1 MSSRLKKSI
10 LVIHN
15 AVETKQTPDKST
27 LESVAG
33 VLDEVKAVADALDEL
48 KIDFQIKSIEN
59 IEQLPSI
66 LQRSD
71 SEIVFNLVEE
81 LPGSIIDAC
90 LVPAICLAHKKA
102 CTGNQTP
109 ALLLSQNKWQTK
121 AVLAASNVLC
131 PQGVVIH
138 IGQKIESVEG
148 SPSGRYI
155 VKPALADASEG
166 IDNDSVVDIPGPALQ
181 KAVDKIHTQFGQS
194 AIVEQFISGREINVS
209 LLERNGRVEVMP
221 LAEIDFGRFGP
232 DRPRIVG
239 YSAKWLTETFEYQN
253 TPRVIPAAISE
264 KAADR
269 IRKCAVLTWQVIGCS
284 GYARIDFRLD
294 RNEQP
299 FVIEVNPN
307 PDISPDAGFA
317 AAINA
322 AGIAYSQFIKNALDN
337 AINNKSYPYYHYM
350 LSEVINV

>member
-1 MSSRLKKSI
+1 MSSRLKKSV

-33 VLDEVKAVADALDEL
+33 VLDEVKAVAAALEEL
-48 KIDFQIKSIEN
+48 GIHYQVKSIEK

-66 LQRSD
+66 LHRSG

-81 LPGSIIDAC
+81 LPDSIIDAC

-121 AVLAASNVLC
+121 AVLAASNVAC
-131 PQGVVIH
+131 PEGVVVH
-138 IGQKIESVEG
+138 VGQKIEKKNLSK
-148 SPSGRYI
+148 GRYI
-155 VKPALADASEG
+155 VKPALADAGEG
-166 IDNDSVVDIPGPALQ
+166 IDNDSVVDVPGPALQ

-209 LLERNGRVEVMP
+209 LIERNGRVEVMP

-239 YSAKWLTETFEYQN
+239 YSAKWLADTFEYQN
-253 TPRVIPAAISE
+253 TPRIIPAGISE

-269 IRKCAVLTWQVIGCS
+269 IRKFALQAWQIIGCS